1 MMKITNDWLDEKDAC
16 SGGKE
21 WFKNQD
27 ESDGVKVVKKLMDE
41 QKLDWANWLIVR
53 IMERKQHLQ
62 YAVFAAEQVLEVFE
76 KKYPDDKRPRLAIEA
91 ARKCLENDNAENRTA
106 SASSASASASASYA
120 AAASSASASASAYAY
135 AAAASAYAAAAKR
148 DEMKIKILNYGL
160 ELLTGE

>member
-1 MMKITNDWLDEKDAC
+1 MKITNDWLDEKDAC

-106 SASSASASASASYA
+106 SASSASASAY
-120 AAASSASASASAYAY
+120 AYAY